1 MADKHYLDE
10 LANLWISV
18 KESFKDKN
26 GEGLSDTTVSL
37 WFDDVKVVGY
47 EEQADDQGRDILTLG
62 IENPFKYRQIQN
74 KFLDKI
80 NKAFNDFLGFEIRV
94 ILVKTGDPTSAETFS
109 TPIPKAEEK
118 KEINPIEQTISD
130 SSVMPIYNFEYT
142 FENFIVG
149 GTNTFAHAACLSI
162 ANNPFANNY
171 NPLFIYG
178 NSGLGKTHL
187 MCAIVNRLKQNYP
200 NIKIIYSKCEDFTN
214 QMISCLASKTMEEFR
229 DKYRKCDVLLI
240 DDVQF
245 IAGKTS
251 TQEEFFNTFN
261 ALFEE
266 KKQIIFTSD
275 RPPKDINPL
284 EERIRSRFEWG
295 LLADIEPPD
304 LELRIAIIKKKAE
317 QVNVSLSTEVMT
329 YLGENLRSNIRQIE
343 GTIKK
348 LAAISFLSGS
358 TVTME
363 VARKC
368 ITDIYGGTEPINV
381 TLDKIFSAVYRK
393 YNISKEDITGKKRTK
408 EIANARHIT
417 IYLIR
422 TLTEMSY
429 SNIAKIF
436 SRDHATIMS
445 SCETI
450 THKKISNASFSTELN
465 DLQKEITDH

>member
-1 MADKHYLDE
+1 
-10 LANLWISV
+10 
-18 KESFKDKN
+18 
-26 GEGLSDTTVSL
+26 
-37 WFDDVKVVGY
+37 
-47 EEQADDQGRDILTLG
+47 
-62 IENPFKYRQIQN
+62 
-74 KFLDKI
+74 
-80 NKAFNDFLGFEIRV
+80 
-94 ILVKTGDPTSAETFS
+94 
-109 TPIPKAEEK
+109 
-118 KEINPIEQTISD
+118 
-130 SSVMPIYNFEYT
+130 
-142 FENFIVG
+142 
-149 GTNTFAHAACLSI
+149 
-162 ANNPFANNY
+162 
-171 NPLFIYG
+171 
-178 NSGLGKTHL
+178 

-317 QVNVSLSTEVMT
+317 QLNVSLSTEVMT

-393 YNISKEDITGKKRTK
+393 YNISKEDITGKKQTK
-408 EIANARHIT
+408 EITNARHIT

-436 SRDHATIMS
+436 NRDHSTIMS
-445 SCETI
+445 SCEKV
-450 THKKISNASFSTELN
+450 THKKISNASLSTELS

>member
-162 ANNPFANNY
+162 ANNPFANNF
-171 NPLFIYG
+171 NPLFIY
-178 NSGLGKTHL
+178 
-187 MCAIVNRLKQNYP
+187 
-200 NIKIIYSKCEDFTN
+200 
-214 QMISCLASKTMEEFR
+214 
-229 DKYRKCDVLLI
+229 
-240 DDVQF
+240 
-245 IAGKTS
+245 
-251 TQEEFFNTFN
+251 
-261 ALFEE
+261 
-266 KKQIIFTSD
+266 
-275 RPPKDINPL
+275 
-284 EERIRSRFEWG
+284 
-295 LLADIEPPD
+295 
-304 LELRIAIIKKKAE
+304 
-317 QVNVSLSTEVMT
+317 VS
-329 YLGENLRSNIRQIE
+329 
-343 GTIKK
+343 
-348 LAAISFLSGS
+348 
-358 TVTME
+358 
-363 VARKC
+363 
-368 ITDIYGGTEPINV
+368 
-381 TLDKIFSAVYRK
+381 
-393 YNISKEDITGKKRTK
+393 
-408 EIANARHIT
+408 
-417 IYLIR
+417 
-422 TLTEMSY
+422 
-429 SNIAKIF
+429 
-436 SRDHATIMS
+436 
-445 SCETI
+445 
-450 THKKISNASFSTELN
+450 
-465 DLQKEITDH
+465 